1 MLRRWLLLVAV
12 GLLGLIGS
20 GLAIT
25 ALRAGPAALPVV
37 QPGRL
42 VVVSM
47 PSLTWTD
54 ISAQK
59 TPTLW
64 SLARHGAV
72 GALTTRVAG
81 AHSCSDES
89 WLTFSAGVRATFG
102 HPGSTCL
109 PPPRSVPRA
118 HGGLRYPE
126 WSQWRADG
134 TAMSPSADIGMLGTL
149 LDADRQ
155 CVSAAGP
162 YAGLGAANENGVVA
176 HYRPTYAPSVL
187 RKCPV
192 TLIGLQG
199 PNDQALANIVQHL
212 PKAATIIVAGMA
224 DDSRATVLHA
234 VVVAGPGVHHGLLMS
249 PSTRQPGFVQTIDL
263 SALVLD
269 RLGIAAPSL
278 PEGRSPGAS
287 PMTAHA
293 SISQVRDLSVL
304 LNLEYPFV
312 PTFFELFL
320 GGVAVLAAAG
330 VFWWA
335 GHRRRHPHTPLP
347 RGLRAWFAWLGAMA
361 ACMPVA
367 TFLVGLFPWWDW
379 PHPRVMLC
387 GGVIAISAILT
398 ALAFLGPWRRWAG
411 GPMTFLVAATFYVIA
426 EDVVHGSPLQ
436 FISVMGLQPQ
446 YGGRY
451 YGQGNVGYAV
461 FATCSLVLAAVL
473 AGQLIKRGHRRLAA
487 ATVVVVGLTAIAV
500 DGFPFWGADGGG
512 PVALTPAFAFLA
524 MGAAGMAFTWRRLLG
539 VVGVTLVIVGTFA
552 IWDYLRPPR
561 FRTHIGNFVAQTLQ
575 TGRPSGLLSIAEQ
588 NWHMLTSSAL
598 NMSAL
603 LLVLAIIVALVKPAL
618 VTRPLRPVLER
629 VPFLAHGLG
638 AVAICWLLGFFA
650 NDSGTA
656 IPPTGLLT
664 LVPLLTLAAA
674 CVRRTSTGADD
685 PASADA
691 VDAEAGLRA

>member
-1 MLRRWLLLVAV
+1 MLRRWLLLVAL

-37 QPGRL
+37 QPGPL

-47 PSLTWTD
+47 PTLTWTD

-64 SLARHGAV
+64 TLARHGAV
-72 GALTTRVAG
+72 GALTTRVAS

-89 WLTFSAGVRATFG
+89 WLTFSAGVRSTFG
-102 HPGSTCL
+102 HPGATCL
-109 PPPRSVPRA
+109 PPPASVPGP
-118 HGGLRYPE
+118 HGSIRYPQWDR
-126 WSQWRADG
+126 WS
-134 TAMSPSADIGMLGTL
+134 TAAAGMTPPARIGMLGTL

-155 CVSAAGP
+155 CISAAGP
-162 YAGLGAANENGVVA
+162 YAGLGAADESGVVE

-187 RKCPV
+187 KTCPI

-199 PNDQALANIVQHL
+199 PNDQALASIVDHL
-212 PKAATIIVAGMA
+212 PPAATVIVAGMA
-224 DDSRATVLHA
+224 DDSRAPVLHA

-269 RLGIAAPSL
+269 RLGIAAPTL
-278 PEGRSPGAS
+278 PEARSPGAS
-287 PMTAHA
+287 PMTPHA
-293 SISQVRDLSVL
+293 AISQVRDLSVL

-320 GGVAVLAAAG
+320 GGVAILAAVG
-330 VFWWA
+330 LFGWA
-335 GHRRRHPHTPLP
+335 RHRRRHPRTPLP

-398 ALAFLGPWRRWAG
+398 GLAFLGPWRRWAG
-411 GPMTFLVAATFYVIA
+411 GPMMFLVATTFVVIA

-487 ATVVVVGLTAIAV
+487 ATVGVVGLTAVSV

-512 PVALTPAFAFLA
+512 PVALTPAFAFLG
-524 MGAAGMAFTWRRLLG
+524 MSAAGMAITWRRVLA
-539 VVGVTLVIVGTFA
+539 VIGVTAAIVGTFA
-552 IWDYLRPPR
+552 VWDYLRPPR
-561 FRTHIGNFVAQTLQ
+561 FRTHIGNFVAQTLK
-575 TGRPSGLLSIAEQ
+575 TGRPTGLLNIADE
-588 NWHMLTSSAL
+588 NWHMLTSSLL

-603 LLVLAIIVALVKPAL
+603 LLVLVIVVVLVKPVL
-618 VTRPLRPVLER
+618 VTRPLGPLLDQ
-629 VPFLAHGLG
+629 VPFLANGLA
-638 AVAICWLLGFFA
+638 AVAVCWLLGFFA

-664 LVPLLTLAAA
+664 LVPLLTLAGAWL
-674 CVRRTSTGADD
+674 RRTPEGTDSSASTADVE
-685 PASADA
+685 AD
-691 VDAEAGLRA
+691 LRA